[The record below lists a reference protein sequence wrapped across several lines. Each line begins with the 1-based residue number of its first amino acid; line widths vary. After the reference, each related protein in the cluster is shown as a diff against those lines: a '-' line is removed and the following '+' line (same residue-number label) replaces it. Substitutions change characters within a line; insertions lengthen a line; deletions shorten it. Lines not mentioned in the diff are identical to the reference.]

1 MGQKFLALYLGAGEA
16 LDFIPVTK
24 CGTSGDSKSRYM
36 RSGFGSVCL
45 GTQNEISSPYYRQ
58 VRTNDYNAWS
68 IVPGVVLRLLGK
80 GARKHSM

>member
-1 MGQKFLALYLGAGEA
+1 
-16 LDFIPVTK
+16 
-24 CGTSGDSKSRYM
+24 M

-80 GARKHSM
+80 GARKHSMQPKSMWGLSRLCLSDRRCYNIPHVMNIYLL